1 MITETN
7 INYYGYKNY
16 SKYKTYICEYCKK
29 EFKLIK
35 GEMLYKLA
43 HLTFCSY
50 KCRSEYKK
58 IESEKMKNE

>member
-1 MITETN
+1 MVIRIIVN
-7 INYYGYKNY
+7 IKLIHVN
-16 SKYKTYICEYCKK
+16 IVKK